1 MSVYIE
7 ITGGKID
14 YNVRLKSRYTVIVGC
29 SALGK
34 SFLVDLLVNPKRYPG
49 YHSKVSDNYE
59 VIANVEDFKLVLRDP
74 NFTTNKY
81 IFIVDDDAAEYDNYI
96 QVLLKECK
104 ASCFI
109 FMTRNDRVLG
119 INYGLTDVYEFV
131 KVGNS

>member
-1 MSVYIE
+1 MSVHIE

-29 SALGK
+29 SASGK

-81 IFIVDDDAAEYDNYI
+81 IYS
-96 QVLLKECK
+96 LL
-104 ASCFI
+104 
-109 FMTRNDRVLG
+109 MTMLPST
-119 INYGLTDVYEFV
+119 IITY
-131 KVGNS
+131 KCC

>member
-1 MSVYIE
+1 MSVHIE

-29 SALGK
+29 SASGK
-34 SFLVDLLVNPKRYPG
+34 SFLVDLLANPKRYPW

-81 IFIVDDDAAEYDNYI
+81 IFIVDAAEYDNYI